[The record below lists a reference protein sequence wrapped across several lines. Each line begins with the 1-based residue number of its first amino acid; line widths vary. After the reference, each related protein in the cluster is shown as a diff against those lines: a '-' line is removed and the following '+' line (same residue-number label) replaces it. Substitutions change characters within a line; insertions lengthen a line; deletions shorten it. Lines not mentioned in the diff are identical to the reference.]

1 MAKKMDHRQAALD
14 IVRLVG
20 GPENVQALGHCMT
33 RLRFVLK
40 DEGKADAEAIKKI
53 GGVLGVVSSGG
64 QFMVILGQNLLP
76 VFEAAQKEFSFAGG
90 DNGGNA
96 DGGAKEKQPLTLKS
110 AGSAV
115 LGYVSAS
122 VAPMI
127 TGLVAGGML
136 KVVLLLITTAFPA
149 FSGTQSHLLLSAIA
163 DAAFFFMPIFV
174 AYGAANKL
182 GGTPIYSMIC
192 AGALLH
198 SNYTAMVAAGEAVH
212 LLGIPVRL
220 VSYTSSLLP
229 ALLIALLAYWVE
241 KGLNKIVPGIFKS
254 LLVGLGTIFVTMIFG
269 YTVLGPLGSFIGE
282 YISMIFVFLG
292 GHIGFVA
299 MGALAA
305 CLPWLV
311 MCGMHMALVP
321 FMTQAIADPGYDPV
335 FRPAF
340 ILHNMAEGGACLGV
354 GLRTKNKELR
364 AEAFSIGFGCIV
376 AGVTEPAI
384 YGINL
389 RLRKPMFGV
398 MAGGA
403 AGGIVAGLMGAR
415 AYVMGYSTILALPI
429 FENTMLAM
437 AVGIVVAI
445 VAAAAVTF
453 VLGFED
459 DAKEAEPAIG
469 LSAAE
474 ASSGEPVVY
483 APVTGKVIARE
494 EIPDETFA
502 AGILG
507 DGVGIEPEAGEV
519 VAPFDGV
526 ISSTTETCHAVGI
539 SGPADMELLIHVGV
553 NTVDMKGDGFTLHV
567 KEGDRVKK
575 GQKLITFDISKIKAA
590 GHPAT
595 TVVLVTNSED
605 YTACTVEATG
615 NVTAGARLISV
626 R

>member
-40 DEGKADAEAIKKI
+40 DEGKADGEAIKKI

-76 VFEAAQKEFSFAGG
+76 VFEAAQKEFHFTAGDAG
-90 DNGGNA
+90 SE
-96 DGGAKEKQPLTLKS
+96 AKEKQPLTLKS

-136 KVVLLLITTAFPA
+136 KVVLLLLTTAFPS
-149 FSGTQSHLLLSAIA
+149 FDGTQSYLLLSAVA

-174 AYGAANKL
+174 AYGAATKL
-182 GGTPIYSMIC
+182 GGTPIYSMIS
-192 AGALLH
+192 AAALLH
-198 SNYTAMVAAGEAVH
+198 GNYTAMVAAGEAVH

-220 VSYTSSLLP
+220 VSYSSSLLP

-269 YTVLGPLGSFIGE
+269 YTVLGPLGSFIGT

-292 GHIGFVA
+292 GHVGFIA

-311 MCGMHMALVP
+311 MCGMHTALVP
-321 FMTQAIADPGYDPV
+321 FMTQAISDPGYDPV

-340 ILHNMAEGGACLGV
+340 ILHNMAEGGACIGV
-354 GLRTKNKELR
+354 GLRTKNTELR

-376 AGVTEPAI
+376 AGVTEPAV

-403 AGGIVAGLMGAR
+403 VGGIVAGLMGAR
-415 AYVMGYSTILALPI
+415 AYVMGYSTVLALPI
-429 FENTMLAM
+429 FQDTMLAM

-445 VAAAAVTF
+445 LVAAAVTF

-459 DAKEAEPAIG
+459 DVPAEDAAPAI
-469 LSAAE
+469 E
-474 ASSGEPVVY
+474 SSSTETVFAEPVVY
-483 APVTGKVIARE
+483 APVAGTVVARE
-494 EIPDETFA
+494 DIPDETFA

-507 DGVGIEPEAGEV
+507 DGVGIEPEKGEV

-526 ISSTTETCHAVGI
+526 ISSTTDTFHAVGI
-539 SGPADMELLIHVGV
+539 SGPVDMELLIHVGV
-553 NTVDMKGDGFTLHV
+553 NTVEMKGEGFTLHV

-575 GQKLITFDISKIKAA
+575 GQKLITFDIAKIKAA

-595 TVVLVTNSED
+595 TAVLVTNSED
-605 YTACTVEATG
+605 YDAFTIEA
-615 NVTAGARLISV
+615 VQKVAAGAKLITV
-626 R
+626 K

>member
-40 DEGKADAEAIKKI
+40 DEGKANSEAIKKI

-90 DNGGNA
+90 DNGG
-96 DGGAKEKQPLTLKS
+96 GAKDKQPLTLKS

-149 FSGTQSHLLLSAIA
+149 FSGTQSHLLLSAVA

-174 AYGAANKL
+174 AYGASTKL
-182 GGTPIYSMIC
+182 GGTPIYSMI
-192 AGALLH
+192 AAASLLH
-198 SNYTAMVAAGEAVH
+198 GNYTAMVAAGEAVH

-220 VSYTSSLLP
+220 VSYSSSLLP

-292 GHIGFVA
+292 GHVGFVA

-311 MCGMHMALVP
+311 MCGMHTALVP
-321 FMTQAIADPGYDPV
+321 FMTQAISDPGYDPV

-340 ILHNMAEGGACLGV
+340 ILHNMAEGGACIGV

-415 AYVMGYSTILALPI
+415 AYVMGYSTVLALPI
-429 FENTMLAM
+429 FEDTMLAM
-437 AVGIVVAI
+437 AIGIVVAI
-445 VAAAAVTF
+445 LVAAAVTF
-453 VLGFED
+453 LLGFED
-459 DAKEAEPAIG
+459 DVEETVAPAAG
-469 LSAAE
+469 SSATELLSDK
-474 ASSGEPVVY
+474 PVVY

-507 DGVGIEPEAGEV
+507 DGVGIEPEVGEV

-526 ISSTTETCHAVGI
+526 ISSTTDTFHAVGV

-553 NTVDMKGDGFTLHV
+553 NTVEMKGEGFTLHV

-575 GQKLITFDISKIKAA
+575 GQKLITFDIAKIKAA

-605 YTACTVEATG
+605 YETCTVEA
-615 NVTAGARLISV
+615 VESVKAGERLISV
-626 R
+626 Q

>member
-1 MAKKMDHRQAALD
+1 MAKKMNHRQAALD

-40 DEGKADAEAIKKI
+40 DEGKADGEAIKKI

-76 VFEAAQKEFSFAGG
+76 VFEAAQKEFHFTAG
-90 DNGGNA
+90 DVGNE
-96 DGGAKEKQPLTLKS
+96 AKEKQPLTLKS

-136 KVVLLLITTAFPA
+136 KVVLLLLTTALPSFD
-149 FSGTQSHLLLSAIA
+149 GTQSYLLLSAVA

-174 AYGAANKL
+174 AYGAATKL
-182 GGTPIYSMIC
+182 GGTPIYSMIS
-192 AGALLH
+192 AAALLH
-198 SNYTAMVAAGEAVH
+198 GNYTAMVAAGEAVH

-220 VSYTSSLLP
+220 VSYSSSLLP

-269 YTVLGPLGSFIGE
+269 YTVLGPLGSFIGT

-292 GHIGFVA
+292 GHVGFIA

-311 MCGMHMALVP
+311 MCGMHTALVP
-321 FMTQAIADPGYDPV
+321 FMTQAISDPGYDPV

-340 ILHNMAEGGACLGV
+340 ILHNMAEGGACIGV
-354 GLRTKNKELR
+354 GLRTKNTELR

-376 AGVTEPAI
+376 AGVTEPAV

-403 AGGIVAGLMGAR
+403 VGGIVAGLMGAR
-415 AYVMGYSTILALPI
+415 AYVMGYSTVLALPI
-429 FENTMLAM
+429 FQDTMLAM

-445 VAAAAVTF
+445 LVAAAVTF
-453 VLGFED
+453 ILGFED
-459 DAKEAEPAIG
+459 DVPAEDPAPAMVDLEGKLKLEYYKLQKSFEGTITLQEEKGVYEAAKQKG
-469 LSAAE
+469 
-474 ASSGEPVVY
+474 
-483 APVTGKVIARE
+483 
-494 EIPDETFA
+494 A
-502 AGILG
+502 AGHDPKEPLDEI
-507 DGVGIEPEAGEV
+507 IEKINEKY
-519 VAPFDGV
+519 
-526 ISSTTETCHAVGI
+526 
-539 SGPADMELLIHVGV
+539 
-553 NTVDMKGDGFTLHV
+553 KGAFT
-567 KEGDRVKK
+567 EGDRVLLNALHAKLMTNKK
-575 GQKLITFDISKIKAA
+575 LASMAKTSDPQIFTESIFPKTFGDAA
-590 GHPAT
+590 QDSYMEAQDT
-595 TVVLVTNSED
+595 
-605 YTACTVEATG
+605 YTALFEDQAKYNAIMSALAEVIYREM
-615 NVTAGARLISV
+615 RKM
-626 R
+626 